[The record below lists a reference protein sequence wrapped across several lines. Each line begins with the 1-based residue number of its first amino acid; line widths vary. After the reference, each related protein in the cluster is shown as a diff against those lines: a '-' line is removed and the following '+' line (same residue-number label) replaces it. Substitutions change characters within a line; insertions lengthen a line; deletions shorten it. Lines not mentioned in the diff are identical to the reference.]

1 MLDGTGAW
9 ADPSAL
15 SDTSFGG
22 NMSQGNNKIDAG
34 RPKRKRKHRPSVAIG
49 LWVIKR
55 LENAIRRYSK
65 VGVTPFFDPAQ
76 FSWTGALEAQWQV
89 IRGELEQ
96 VLTRQDDIP
105 NFQDISK
112 DQLNIT
118 QDDRWKTFFL
128 YGYGYKM
135 ENNCER
141 CPETTRLVE
150 SIPGMF
156 TAFFSILA
164 PGKHIPPH
172 RGPYNGLLRAH
183 LGLMVPEPKEQCRIQ
198 VEDQTRHWEKG
209 KFVIF
214 DDTFRHQVWNDT
226 DGTRVVL
233 FLDVQRPLV
242 WPGAWLNRV
251 VLQLIRWSPF
261 IQDARRNHRAWERG
275 LNR

>member
-1 MLDGTGAW
+1 
-9 ADPSAL
+9 
-15 SDTSFGG
+15 
-22 NMSQGNNKIDAG
+22 MSQTNNQIDAG
-34 RPKRKRKHRPSVAIG
+34 RPKRKRKRKHRPSVAVG
-49 LWVIKR
+49 LWLIKR

-65 VGVTPFFDPAQ
+65 VGVTPFFEPAQ
-76 FSWTGALEAQWQV
+76 FAWTAPLEAQWEV
-89 IRGELEQ
+89 IRRELDQ

-105 NFQDISK
+105 NFQDISR

-135 ENNCER
+135 DGNCAR

-183 LGLMVPEPKEQCRIQ
+183 LGLIVPEPREQCRIQ
-198 VEDQTRHWEKG
+198 VGDQTRHWEAG
-209 KFVIF
+209 RFLIF
-214 DDTFRHQVWNDT
+214 DNTFRHQVWNDT

-233 FLDVQRPLV
+233 FLDVRRPLA

-275 LNR
+275 LQR